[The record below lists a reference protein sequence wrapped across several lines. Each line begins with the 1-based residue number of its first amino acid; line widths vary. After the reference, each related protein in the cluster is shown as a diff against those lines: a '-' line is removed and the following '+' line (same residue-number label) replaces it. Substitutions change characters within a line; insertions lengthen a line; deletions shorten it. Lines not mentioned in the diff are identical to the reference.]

1 VAGIGVEYKFEVLV
15 VELAE
20 FRLVADGLPERRP
33 VRLGRPTS
41 PTAITASSASP
52 SLAPIACSDTCYS
65 MPQALVTSAHGA
77 PLTIAR
83 RETYD
88 DEDL

>member
-1 VAGIGVEYKFEVLV
+1 VESLRFRESVAHLAGGGIGVEYKFEELV

-41 PTAITASSASP
+41 PTAITASS
-52 SLAPIACSDTCYS
+52 
-65 MPQALVTSAHGA
+65 
-77 PLTIAR
+77 
-83 RETYD
+83 
-88 DEDL
+88 